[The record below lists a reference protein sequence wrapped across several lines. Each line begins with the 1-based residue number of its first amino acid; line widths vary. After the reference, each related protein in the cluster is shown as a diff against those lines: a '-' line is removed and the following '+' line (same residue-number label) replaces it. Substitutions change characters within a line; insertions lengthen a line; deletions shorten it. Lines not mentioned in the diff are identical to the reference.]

1 MSTWASRCQ
10 RICAHWS
17 HQQSI
22 LNRLED
28 KQACLSWHTI
38 LQPPHGSVLIKNT
51 SWFGC
56 VTGPQALRARA
67 AAEPGQS
74 GSEWVCVCACVCV
87 HARRGGLIGG
97 KRIFES
103 RAMTAEGEAC
113 VRHVCFAFTPF
124 GAAVC
129 TVLFPEHGNTADV
142 LMVHPPSSPWA
153 AAQGPLCP
161 YLLEMFRFQIFCCL
175 DLLELGWGV

>member
-1 MSTWASRCQ
+1 MCDWASGPESEGC
-10 RICAHWS
+10 
-17 HQQSI
+17 
-22 LNRLED
+22 
-28 KQACLSWHTI
+28 SW
-38 LQPPHGSVLIKNT
+38 
-51 SWFGC
+51 
-56 VTGPQALRARA
+56 AR
-67 AAEPGQS
+67 GQS
-74 GSEWVCVCACVCV
+74 GSEQVCVRVCVCV

-161 YLLEMFRFQIFCCL
+161 YLLEMFRFQYFAVLICW
-175 DLLELGWGV
+175 GWAEEFNSRIISWANRLKRAPS